1 MTAQDGSIHL
11 LRNGEHS
18 WTREES
24 LSHILPGQ
32 TLFLDLPV
40 PEPKTQLHVSS
51 KNLLGA
57 YVQRVTTHIKQ
68 LRNLPSG
75 LVTFARHFATGQY
88 EEIEI
93 GSHNRD
99 AFGLRKFI
107 VVGTGTEKLVAL
119 DSANGGD
126 LVWSLLVGRSVKGM
140 RVLRES
146 SAVRGQPP
154 VIGVL
159 VEKDGSCQF
168 LQVNGLDGTILEEE
182 VDVGTGEIVKTF
194 LAPVGVVDSQ
204 GRRGLVVVTKK
215 GDVKI
220 LPEGKDIYNAAA
232 KFDDNFYYSIH
243 EGDIVSGYFLDY
255 KVLPSSN

>member
-24 LSHILPGQ
+24 LTHILPEQ

-51 KNLLGA
+51 KNLLRA

-68 LRNLPSG
+68 LPNLPSG
-75 LVTFARHFATGQY
+75 LVTFTRHFATGRY
-88 EEIEI
+88 EEIELGI
-93 GSHNRD
+93 SNRD

-107 VVGTGTEKLVAL
+107 IVGTETGKLVAL
-119 DSANGGD
+119 DSSNGGNF
-126 LVWSLLVGRSVKGM
+126 VWSLLAGKGSKGM
-140 RVLRES
+140 WLLRES

-154 VIGVL
+154 VVGVL
-159 VEKDGSCQF
+159 IERDGSCRF
-168 LQVNGLDGTILEEE
+168 LQVNGLDGTILEE

-194 LAPVGVVDSQ
+194 LAPAGVVDSQ

-220 LPEGKDIYNAAA
+220 LPEGKDVYNAAA
-232 KFDDNFYYSIH
+232 KLDDNTYYSIH
-243 EGDIVSGYFLDY
+243 DRDIVSGYFLDY
-255 KVLPSSN
+255 KVLQSQV